1 LQQTAC
7 LLRERGEGGENQQKE
22 KKEKTRKKIRKEK
35 KERNKCPINKNG
47 SSMSSRMDTSP
58 WILMKR
64 ERKKEK
70 EEKKEKEKEKH
81 RRTPFPNFCT
91 EQAQQR

>member
-1 LQQTAC
+1 
-7 LLRERGEGGENQQKE
+7 
-22 KKEKTRKKIRKEK
+22 
-35 KERNKCPINKNG
+35 
-47 SSMSSRMDTSP
+47 MSSRMDTSP